1 MIDGFLHFL
10 QRAGHFLGR
19 MNEQFFF
26 HVDVETNISWAII
39 LFMIGLYKLV
49 EKYFTDQK
57 LTSDELLQLLLVY
70 ILILLVIIA
79 SYTDLR
85 RLLND
90 PNRESSFI
98 MFVVLVL
105 ILVFII
111 GRLGVSTDPARKKK
125 WLIVTLY
132 LPILWIIL
140 TNGRVL
146 EERMDSVRGLLPRS
160 NATFVAL
167 PGEMMNLEVGGSV
180 TESQRRRIQSLINA
194 HPEVAESGV
203 VGHKDVDGL
212 VKLMGVVVLE
222 DPRVASPDLE
232 ADIIDFVADRVREG
246 GDVEVRPIAAVEVAD
261 SGFRFPSPGG
271 SAFESYEITLLQHR
285 SVENALVE
293 ERWDERRSR
302 NILVGR
308 VKLKPGFANAEPEAI
323 GNLTRQIRNFAN
335 GEAGRVRLSEYLVP
349 RWIKSVAS
357 DELPKTSEN
366 EINFEELQKKQ
377 RNWSRLFRALE
388 LQKPQ
393 GPDGQ

>member
-10 QRAGHFLGR
+10 QKAGHFLSR

-26 HVDVETNISWAII
+26 HVDVETNVSWAII
-39 LFMIGLYKLV
+39 LIMVGLYKLV
-49 EKYFTDQK
+49 EKYFNDQK

-105 ILVFII
+105 MLVFII

-167 PGEMMNLEVGGSV
+167 PGEMMDLEVGGSV

-194 HPEVAESGV
+194 HPEVVESGV

-222 DPRVASPDLE
+222 DPRADSADLE
-232 ADIIDFVADRVREG
+232 ADIIEYVADRIRKEG
-246 GDVEVRPIAAVEVAD
+246 GVEVRPIASVEVAEP
-261 SGFRFPSPGG
+261 GLRFPSPGG
-271 SAFESYEITLLQHR
+271 SAFESYEITLRQHR

-293 ERWDERRSR
+293 ERWDERRGR
-302 NILVGR
+302 NILVGL
-308 VKLKPGFANAEPEAI
+308 VKLKPGLANAEPEAI
-323 GNLTRQIRNFAN
+323 RNLTNQIRTYVN
-335 GEAGRVRLSEYLVP
+335 GEASRVRLSEYLVP
-349 RWIKSVAS
+349 RWIKSVAP
-357 DELPKTSEN
+357 DELPKTSDN
-366 EINFEELQKKQ
+366 EIDFEELQKEQ

-388 LQKPQ
+388 VQTP
-393 GPDGQ
+393 GNPDGQ